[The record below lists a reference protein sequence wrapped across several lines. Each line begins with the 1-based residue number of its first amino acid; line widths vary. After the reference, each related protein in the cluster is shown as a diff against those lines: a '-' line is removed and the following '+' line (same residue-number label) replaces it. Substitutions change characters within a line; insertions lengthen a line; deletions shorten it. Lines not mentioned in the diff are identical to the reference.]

1 MGSRMAEDQEQ
12 RPPSLLPY
20 DDWAEAA
27 LREVV
32 ARAVDHAAT
41 NGLLGNHHFYISF
54 RTDRPDVLIPER
66 LRAQYPEE
74 MTIVLQHQF
83 WDLRYDKATQTI
95 GVGLSFGGVPSNLMI
110 PLSSLTAFADP
121 AVNFGLRFRAAGA
134 TGAAGAAGADG
145 AIESKP
151 PSPTAKP
158 VGLPSP
164 SAWAEKPSAGA
175 ETPQIVSLDAF
186 RRKPPTRDGSG

>member
-1 MGSRMAEDQEQ
+1 MGLRMAEDQEQ

-66 LRAQYPEE
+66 LRAQYPDE

-83 WDLRYDKATQTI
+83 WDLRFDKATQTI
-95 GVGLSFGGVPSNLMI
+95 GVGLSFSGVPSNLTI
-110 PLSSLTAFADP
+110 PLSSVTAFADP

-134 TGAAGAAGADG
+134 DG

-151 PSPTAKP
+151 QSAPGAKSAKP

-164 SAWAEKPSAGA
+164 VAPAEKPPAGA

>member
-20 DDWAEAA
+20 DDWAESA
-27 LREVV
+27 LRGVV
-32 ARAVDHAAT
+32 ARAVAHAAA
-41 NGLLGNHHFYISF
+41 NGLLGDHHFYISF

-83 WDLRYDKATQTI
+83 WDLRYDEATQTI
-95 GVGLSFGGVPSNLMI
+95 GVGLSFGGVPCGLTI
-110 PLSSLTAFADP
+110 PLAALTAFADP
-121 AVNFGLRFRAAGA
+121 AVNFGLRFRAV
-134 TGAAGAAGADG
+134 AAGGAET
-145 AIESKP
+145 ASEP
-151 PSPTAKP
+151 PSPPAAKP

-164 SAWAEKPSAGA
+164 GEPAEPRPVAT
-175 ETPQIVSLDAF
+175 ETPQVVSLDAF